1 MSSGFLI
8 KSALRKQQRIWE
20 YKTKTVTKSD

>member
-1 MSSGFLI
+1 MSLGFLI
-8 KSALRKQQRIWE
+8 KLALRKQQRTWE